1 MSAEQEEPPPPQ
13 QYPDVLAPDSC
24 HSWIIAA
31 AVSWNVFCC
40 SLLRRAVPV
49 MFRAAGEA
57 FPTSTKG
64 SVAWLNAFIYSLAY
78 TLSPVTSTLS
88 RVLSLRSLSVA
99 GAILVGAGQV
109 ICFPLDSLAAI
120 VPVIGLLCGLGTA
133 LSVVVDEMALRL
145 HFAKERHQALTL
157 YGVAFSLSA
166 IVYPPVFL
174 VLLDTYGL
182 NGALFVS
189 GALSLNGLAGSVHLL
204 AALNVHR
211 PVWLP
216 PDIPL
221 PPLYRRA
228 SDVAAEVDAVSPT
241 SPVER
246 GAKGDGRRRC

>member
-1 MSAEQEEPPPPQ
+1 MSAEQQEPPSPQ
-13 QYPDVLAPDSC
+13 QYPDVLAPDSG

-49 MFRAAGEA
+49 MFRAVGEA
-57 FPTSTKG
+57 FPTSTKS
-64 SVAWLNAFIYSLAY
+64 SVAWMNAFIYRLAY

-109 ICFPLDSLAAI
+109 ICFPLGSLAAI

-133 LSVVVDEMALRL
+133 LTVVVDEMALQL
-145 HFAKERHQALTL
+145 HFAKVRYQALTL
-157 YGVAFSLSA
+157 YEVAFSLSA

-174 VLLDTYGL
+174 ILVDTYGI
-182 NGALFVS
+182 NGALLVS
-189 GALSLNGLAGSVHLL
+189 GALSLNGLAGSV
-204 AALNVHR
+204 VITR

-228 SDVAAEVDAVSPT
+228 SDVAAEADAVSPA
-241 SPVER
+241 SPVE
-246 GAKGDGRRRC
+246 KGG